1 MVLAGGAKDL
11 KKKNK
16 NKELDP
22 TKPKTKEMGC
32 GKQNK
37 KFKKLNK
44 MQVTEID

>member
-1 MVLAGGAKDL
+1 MVLAGGAKDF
-11 KKKNK
+11 K

-32 GKQNK
+32 GKENQ

-44 MQVTEID
+44 MQVTEIN

>member
-11 KKKNK
+11 KNKKNK
-16 NKELDP
+16 KELDP
-22 TKPKTKEMGC
+22 TKPKRKEMGC
-32 GKQNK
+32 GKQNQ